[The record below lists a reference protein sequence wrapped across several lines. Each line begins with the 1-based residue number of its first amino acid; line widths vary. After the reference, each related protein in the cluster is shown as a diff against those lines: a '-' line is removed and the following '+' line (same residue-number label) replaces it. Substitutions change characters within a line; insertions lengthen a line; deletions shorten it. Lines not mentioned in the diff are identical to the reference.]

1 MTTTIVAN
9 NRTDSGKGLARKLRN
24 TGKIPAVLYGVEA
37 ETLSLSV
44 DPKALINIFQETR
57 NRNTILEIDI
67 EGKKGSGLGP

>member
-9 NRTDSGKGLARKLRN
+9 KRADSGKGLARKIRK

-37 ETLSLSV
+37 GALSLTV

-57 NRNTILEIDI
+57 NQ
-67 EGKKGSGLGP
+67 